1 MHLFILLLHWYLEA
15 MGYGSR
21 KRDCCHKPV
30 GILVS
35 PVLLCMRRYWAE
47 HETAEQYHVRYHQL
61 DITLQPADEGLII
74 SEMKPNQEI
83 FEVPTF

>member
-1 MHLFILLLHWYLEA
+1 
-15 MGYGSR
+15 
-21 KRDCCHKPV
+21 
-30 GILVS
+30 
-35 PVLLCMRRYWAE
+35 MRRYCAE

-61 DITLQPADEGLII
+61 DITLQPAAEGLII

>member
-1 MHLFILLLHWYLEA
+1 
-15 MGYGSR
+15 
-21 KRDCCHKPV
+21 
-30 GILVS
+30 
-35 PVLLCMRRYWAE
+35 MRRYWAE

-61 DITLQPADEGLII
+61 DITLQPAAEGLII